1 MTIRNLDA
9 LFKPDVIALI
19 CGDGDN
25 DSDSET
31 IIAHNLMGSDFQ
43 GPIMPV
49 APKRWAL
56 AGALAYPDIAS
67 LPLRPALA
75 IINRPLREA
84 PALIRQLGERG
95 ARAVVLISETRGLP
109 QTERAIL
116 FQAILDAAQPHL
128 LRVLGPSSQG
138 LYVPLSHLNISLNRQ
153 PLLSGQVAFVT
164 ESGTIGQTALDIG
177 NHHGFGFSHLI
188 HLGHGL
194 DIDLADILDYLA
206 GDPSARAILLY
217 LEHIGDARKFLSAAR
232 RAARIKP
239 VIVLKPRRHPEQPAD
254 AVYAAAFRLA
264 GLLRVEDSDELL
276 QMVEVLKAARRVS
289 NDRLA
294 ILGNSSSMSLLATDT
309 LYGFGGRLA
318 QFSEATQQGLEPLI
332 EPGAQPNPVD
342 LGDQAGVAAYRQ
354 ALDLLLVDPGV
365 DGVLVIKTPSA
376 LSDATAV
383 ADALL
388 QSLAHSQRVVIAS
401 FPGPRTGAE
410 ARRRLLERQVPTYET
425 ASSAVRAFMRI
436 VQYKRNQAL
445 LMETPPSLPEEFTP
459 DIAAARVVIA
469 RALAAGRRRLNE
481 HEALQLLTAYGIPV
495 AETLLARSPGEAAY
509 IAARLHRPIT
519 LKIVSPDLVAKAQV
533 GGVVRYL
540 NTPEAVQEAA
550 TAMLTRLRN
559 MASVVRCDGFLL
571 QPMVARDGAYELTL
585 GVRAGGGFGP
595 VIYFG
600 QGGAETEV
608 INDLAYGLPPLNLHL
623 AREMMA
629 QTRIYHRLRYSLLRR
644 ADLNALAL
652 ALVKV
657 SQMVVDLGELDELH
671 VNPLW
676 VNAQGVVALDAR
688 VQLAPPA
695 VGAPAQ
701 RLAIRPYP
709 KELEE
714 TITLSNDRVL
724 LLRPVLPEDEPSL
737 QALVLRTSPEDL
749 RLRFFQPIRKLSHQ
763 MAATL
768 TQIDYHREMA
778 LATVGPGLPGQAEM
792 YGIVNLSANPN
803 NDRAEYSIIVD
814 RSLRGLGLGNRL
826 MRRIIAYARAR
837 GIQEIH
843 GEVLRENRA
852 MLQLDRALGFAIHNH
867 PEDPDLKHVVLKLH
881 STALSVG

>member
-9 LFKPDVIALI
+9 LFRPDVIALI
-19 CGDGDN
+19 CGDGDS
-25 DSDSET
+25 DSDSES
-31 IIAHNLMGSDFQ
+31 IIAHNLMSSGFQ
-43 GPIMPV
+43 GPIIPV
-49 APKRWAL
+49 ASKRWAL
-56 AGALAYPDIAS
+56 AGSLAYRDIAN
-67 LPLRPALA
+67 LPLCPALA
-75 IINRPLREA
+75 IIARPLREA
-84 PALIRQLGERG
+84 PELIRQLGERG
-95 ARAVVLISETRGLP
+95 ARAAVLINETRGLP
-109 QTERAIL
+109 QAERESL
-116 FQAILDAAQPHL
+116 FQAILNAAQPYL
-128 LRVLGPSSQG
+128 LRVLGPASQG

-153 PLLSGQVAFVT
+153 PLLAGQVAFVT

-177 NHHGFGFSHLI
+177 NHYGFGFSHLI
-188 HLGHGL
+188 HLGDSL
-194 DIDLADILDYLA
+194 DIDLADVLDYLA
-206 GDPSARAILLY
+206 GDHHARAILLY

-254 AVYAAAFRLA
+254 AVYAAAFRRA

-276 QMVEVLKAARRVS
+276 QMVEVLKAAKRVS

-294 ILGNSSSMSLLATDT
+294 ILSNSSSMSLLATDT

-318 QFSEATQQGLEPLI
+318 QFSEATQQGLEPLV
-332 EPGAQPNPVD
+332 EPGAPPNPVD
-342 LGDQAGVAAYRQ
+342 LGDQAGVEAYRK
-354 ALDLLLVDPGV
+354 ALDLLLADPGV

-383 ADALL
+383 ADVLIE
-388 QSLAHSQRVVIAS
+388 SLARSQRVVIAG

-410 ARRRLLERQVPTYET
+410 ARRRLLERQIPTYET
-425 ASSAVRAFMRI
+425 ASGAVRAFMRI

-445 LMETPPSLPEEFTP
+445 LMETPPSLPEAFAP
-459 DIAAARVVIA
+459 DTVAARAVIA
-469 RALAAGRRRLNE
+469 RALAAGRCRLNE

-495 AETLLARSPGEAAY
+495 AETLMARSPGEAAY
-509 IAARLHRPIT
+509 IAARLRTPIT
-519 LKIVSPDLVAKAQV
+519 LKIVSPDLAAKTQA
-533 GGVVRYL
+533 GGVARYL

-550 TAMLTRLRN
+550 TAMLARLRS
-559 MASVVRCDGFLL
+559 MAPAARCDGFVL
-571 QPMVARDGAYELTL
+571 QAMTPRDGAYELTI
-585 GVRAGGGFGP
+585 GVRSGGGFGP

-600 QGGAETEV
+600 QGGMETEV

-629 QTRIYHRLRYSLLRR
+629 QTRIYQRLRYSLLRR
-644 ADLNALAL
+644 ADLNGLAL
-652 ALVKV
+652 ALVKI
-657 SQMVVDLGELDELH
+657 SQMVVDLSELAELH

-676 VNAQGVVALDAR
+676 VNARGVVALDAR

-695 VGAPAQ
+695 MGLPAH

-714 TITLSNDRVL
+714 TVTLPNGREL

-737 QALVLRTSPEDL
+737 HALVLRTSPEDL
-749 RLRFFQPIRKLSHQ
+749 RLRFFQPIRELSHQ
-763 MAATL
+763 TAASL

-778 LATVGPGLPGQAEM
+778 LVAVGPGLPGQAEM
-792 YGIVNLSANPN
+792 YGIVNLSADPN
-803 NDRAEYSIIVD
+803 NDRAEYSIIID
-814 RSLRGLGLGNRL
+814 RALMGLGLGNLL

-843 GEVLRENRA
+843 GEVLKENQA
-852 MLQLDRALGFAIHNH
+852 MLQLDRALGFAIHSD
-867 PEDPDLKHVVLKLH
+867 PEDPGLKHVVLKLH
-881 STALSVG
+881 GTALSIG